1 MLPDYRVRQRDYLL
15 ELSRNLTEE
24 LDLNTLL
31 TRILSV
37 AIEMLGGHAGF
48 IALDA
53 ERSGWHIAVSQNL
66 PPALTNYIER
76 WIASQQSGADD
87 SEQQIP
93 EIDRML
99 NDISMGMI
107 SGVGI
112 MMTFQRKVIGQIYV
126 FRNYRA
132 TFTANDRSILSSFA
146 NQAAIAVRN
155 ARLYNQTLEQSLRM
169 AALLDSVA
177 DGIIILEPDLTVTRV
192 NTAFE
197 RMMSIPPD
205 SLTNKPFDEVIRW
218 QKPPHGLPIE
228 EALDSDWRPHR
239 RADMYLE
246 GDLQRGN
253 GLKSLPVTIT
263 YAPLFSAEGELLNI
277 IADVHD
283 ITRFR
288 TAEEMKSSFISV
300 VSHELKTPIA
310 LIKGYASTLRRD
322 DAKWDLAVVQE
333 SLGIIED
340 EADHLTAMVEDLLDA
355 TRLQSGGLSLKP
367 TELNL
372 ADLTAQTVKR
382 FSTQTVKHAI
392 QFDFSDHFPT
402 IVADEE
408 RMRQVLS
415 NLIGNALKYTP
426 NGEILVSGRFDSV
439 AVQIC
444 VQDQGKGFD
453 PIDIPFVFERFYRA
467 EDATRTTKGTG
478 LGLYLCKEIVKSH
491 GGSIW
496 IDEAYKE
503 GARICFS
510 LPRNQALTSEPNQA

>member
-15 ELSRNLTEE
+15 ELSRSLTEE

-37 AIEMLGGHAGF
+37 AVEMLGGHAGF

-66 PPALTNYIER
+66 PPALTNYIEG
-76 WIASQQSGADD
+76 WITSQQSGADD
-87 SEQQIP
+87 SEERIP

-107 SGVGI
+107 TGVGI
-112 MMTFQRKVIGQIYV
+112 LMTFQHKVIGQIYV

-177 DGIIILEPDLTVTRV
+177 DGIIILEPNLTITRA

-197 RMMSIPPD
+197 RMMSIAPD
-205 SLTNKPFDEVIRW
+205 SLVNKPFNEVIRW
-218 QKPPHGLPIE
+218 QKPPLGLPIE
-228 EALDSDWRPHR
+228 EALATNWRPYR
-239 RADMYLE
+239 RAEMYLE
-246 GDLQRGN
+246 GDLQRGD
-253 GLKSLPVTIT
+253 GLKPLPVTIK

-322 DAKWDLAVVQE
+322 DANWDLAVVEE

-382 FSTQTVKHAI
+382 FATQTVDHAI
-392 QFDFSDHFPT
+392 KVDFTDHFPA

-415 NLIGNALKYTP
+415 NLIGNALKYTHE
-426 NGEILVSGRFDSV
+426 GEIWVRGRFDSDF
-439 AVQIC
+439 VQIC

-453 PIDIPFVFERFYRA
+453 PIDLPFVFERFYRS
-467 EDATRTTKGTG
+467 EDAARMTKGTG
-478 LGLYLCKEIVKSH
+478 LGLYLCKEIIKAH
-491 GGSIW
+491 GGTIW
-496 IDEAYKE
+496 IDETYKQ

-510 LPRNQALTSEPNQA
+510 VPRHPSLAKETNLT

>member
-15 ELSRNLTEE
+15 ELSRSLTEE

-31 TRILSV
+31 TRILSLS
-37 AIEMLGGHAGF
+37 IEMLGGHAGF
-48 IALDA
+48 IALDEA
-53 ERSGWHIAVSQNL
+53 RSGWHIAVSQNL
-66 PPALTNYIER
+66 PPVLTNYIER
-76 WIASQQSGADD
+76 WIVTQQSGTDD
-87 SEQQIP
+87 SEERIP

-107 SGVGI
+107 TGVGI
-112 MMTFQRKVIGQIYV
+112 MMTFQHKVIGQIYV

-169 AALLDSVA
+169 AALLDTVA
-177 DGIIILEPDLTVTRV
+177 DGIIILEPDLSITRV

-205 SLTNKPFDEVIRW
+205 SLTNKPFNEVIRW
-218 QKPPHGLPIE
+218 QKPPLGLPIE
-228 EALDSDWRPHR
+228 EALASDWLLHQ

-246 GDLQRGN
+246 GDLQREN
-253 GLKSLPVTIT
+253 GLKPLPVTIA

-322 DAKWDLAVVQE
+322 DANWDMSVVQE

-340 EADHLTAMVEDLLDA
+340 EADHLTTMVEDLLDA

-367 TELNL
+367 SEFNLTE
-372 ADLTAQTVKR
+372 LTAQVVKR
-382 FSTQTVKHAI
+382 ISTQNPKHIITVDLRNCH
-392 QFDFSDHFPT
+392 
-402 IVADEE
+402 
-408 RMRQVLS
+408 VL
-415 NLIGNALKYTP
+415 NKYFYIACPSKTK
-426 NGEILVSGRFDSV
+426 SV
-439 AVQIC
+439 ALVLF
-444 VQDQGKGFD
+444 GSH
-453 PIDIPFVFERFYRA
+453 Y
-467 EDATRTTKGTG
+467 
-478 LGLYLCKEIVKSH
+478 EIM
-491 GGSIW
+491 
-496 IDEAYKE
+496 EE
-503 GARICFS
+503 
-510 LPRNQALTSEPNQA
+510 